1 MTAQATHPVL
11 AGQRLVV
18 VDVEG
23 NGQQPP
29 EIVELAA
36 VTITNGSVLSE
47 PVSWLVKPARPITA
61 LVTRKV
67 HGISN
72 AAVATAP
79 SFAEI
84 GHQVEAVLAGAW
96 LVAHNA
102 RVEVELL
109 ARQLPG
115 FSPAGVVDTLRLARV
130 LWPDRTGYGLD
141 ALIHQEHL
149 DLSRV
154 AKSRRHRA
162 AYDAHAT
169 ALLLLRLLD
178 TAPATVR
185 SLRHLADLAPFQPRR
200 SSAVMADQDV
210 GQPEQPSLWPSSDG

>member
-1 MTAQATHPVL
+1 
-11 AGQRLVV
+11 V

-36 VTITNGSVLSE
+36 VTIADSRLSE

-72 AAVATAP
+72 TTVAAAP
-79 SFAEI
+79 RFTEI
-84 GHQVEAVLAGAW
+84 RGQVEALLAGAW

-102 RVEVELL
+102 RVEYELL
-109 ARQLPG
+109 ARQLTG
-115 FSPAGVVDTLRLARV
+115 FAPAGVLDTLRLARV
-130 LWPDRTGYGLD
+130 LWPGRDSYGLD
-141 ALIHQEHL
+141 ALIRQERL
-149 DLSRV
+149 DLAAV

-162 AYDAHAT
+162 AFDAWVT
-169 ALLLLRLLD
+169 ALLLLRLVD
-178 TAPATVR
+178 AAPPTVA
-185 SLRHLADLAPFQPRR
+185 SLRRLAEVAPFRLPA
-200 SSAVMADQDV
+200 SSAGEV
-210 GQPEQPSLWPSSDG
+210 GHAGGRAQQPSLWAGSDG